1 MIEITFLGT
10 GSAVPTPKRNHPAVL
25 LKFDREMI
33 LFDCGEGTQIQFRK
47 ARISPSKLTRLFITH
62 WHGDHVLG
70 IPGLL
75 QTLKLND
82 YSKTLEVYGPSGTK
96 KYFKKIMETF
106 VGVGKLDIK
115 IHEVSRGKVVDEG
128 KFQIFAEKMDHG
140 VSCLAYRF
148 VEKDRLRIDKKK
160 LGKLK
165 IDKKD
170 LKKLSKLAKGKDV
183 VISGKKLKSKS
194 MTYLEKGNVFAIAL
208 DTRVNPN
215 LKKIAKDADVFVC
228 ESTFLTE
235 KELAKEYGH
244 MAVEDVVG
252 VASAAKVGKLYLMH
266 MSQRHE
272 LDEKGYLTLARKIFK
287 NTEIARDL
295 MKIEI

>member
-1 MIEITFLGT
+1 MIEVTFLGT

-82 YSKTLEVYGPSGTK
+82 YSKTLEVYGPCGTK

-115 IHEVSRGKVVDEG
+115 IHEVSRGKVVDED

-140 VSCLAYRF
+140 APCLAYRL

-235 KELAKEYGH
+235 RELAKEYGH
-244 MAVEDVVG
+244 MAVEDVVR